1 MLCGVI
7 LMALFSCATG
17 GKEIETTAENET
29 TAKNEIF
36 ALTIQNLSEYRIVVS
51 ERLSKELSGATTSL
65 REYLKQIT
73 GTDPEIKSDFVVEN
87 SDIYYETE
95 YEILLGKTEREGI
108 EELYQK
114 IRPKD
119 IGYVMMGKKI
129 VMIGETGNIAEAS
142 VSLFKSDILDKV
154 TDKENTPLL
163 YAGESKIQAGN
174 YSFSELKIN
183 GVDIYNYS
191 IVYPF
196 RSSLGESK
204 IAEKLSTWIKQ
215 NTGYTVKYVSD
226 NQPVTEYEI
235 QIGDTNR
242 ITPEQKADMEN
253 KVVSDKHYYV
263 LGSGETLWASGK
275 TFNTVS
281 RAVQE
286 MLYQI
291 DPDGRLNMNS
301 AICKELK
308 ETSLS
313 VMSYNVKSTMESSK
327 RESEGVITSIKS
339 RMPDIFTP
347 QETTLENAKW
357 IGRFRD
363 ALGDEYDVV
372 LGLAVGKFTA
382 YQPIYFKKDRFE
394 LVSSLSKYLTH
405 TPDKQSKLEGQ
416 SEYYRI
422 VTFAVLRE
430 KATGIEFVVSNNHF
444 DIAGYV
450 VRTEEAKI
458 LAKFLSE
465 NYPFDPLIVCGDFN
479 TGVDTSPIQTLL
491 SQTKLKP
498 AQNIADEQVLTA
510 GSGVSEDYTTTGNTI
525 IDYIFVS
532 HQNKRFQQIKESE
545 KLTDGKNDPCS
556 DFATSEITCRKKY
569 MNGSRM
575 TP

>member
-1 MLCGVI
+1 MKKAVGKIVCAMLCGVI

-17 GKEIETTAENET
+17 GKENET
-29 TAKNEIF
+29 TTENEVF
-36 ALTIQNLSEYRIVVS
+36 ALTVQNLSEYKIVVS
-51 ERLSKELSGATTSL
+51 ERLSRELSGATAFL
-65 REYLKQIT
+65 QEHIKGIT
-73 GTDPEIKSDFVVEN
+73 GTTPEIKSDFVVKN
-87 SDIYYETE
+87 SDIYCETE
-95 YEILLGKTEREGI
+95 FEILFGKTEREGV
-108 EELYQK
+108 EELYK
-114 IRPKD
+114 GIRPKD

-129 VMIGETGNIAEAS
+129 VMIGDTGNIAEAS

-154 TDKENTPLL
+154 TDKGNAPLL

-174 YSFSELKIN
+174 YTISELKIN

-196 RSSLGESK
+196 RSSLGESR
-204 IAEKLSTWIKQ
+204 IAEELSTWIKQ
-215 NTGYTVKYVSD
+215 NTGYTVKCVSD
-226 NQPVTEYEI
+226 NQPITKYEI
-235 QIGDTNR
+235 QVGDTNR
-242 ITPEQKADMEN
+242 ITPEQKADMES
-253 KVVSDKHYYV
+253 KVTSDRHYYV

-327 RESEGVITSIKS
+327 RDSEGVITSIKS

-347 QETTLENAKW
+347 QETTLENARW
-357 IGRFRD
+357 IGRFHD
-363 ALGDEYDVV
+363 ALGSEYDVV
-372 LGLAVGKFTA
+372 MGLSVGKFTA

-394 LVSSLSKYLTH
+394 LVSSSSKYLTN

-465 NYPFDPLIVCGDFN
+465 NYPFYPLIVCGDFN
-479 TGVDTSPIQTLL
+479 TGAETSPIQTLL

-498 AQNIADEQVLTA
+498 AQNIADEKTMTN
-510 GSGVSEDYTTTGNTI
+510 GSGVSEDYTTTGQTI
-525 IDYIFVS
+525 IDFIFVS
-532 HQNKRFQQIKESE
+532 YQNISVQYYELWDNKINGKYPSDHIPVWAE
-545 KLTDGKNDPCS
+545 LTIQG
-556 DFATSEITCRKKY
+556 
-569 MNGSRM
+569 
-575 TP
+575 